1 MRIVMSIKE
10 WENLMKHIDKNEI
23 EVVTTFEI
31 GNTDENTLGVK
42 HLVYLSNN
50 RLYGYN
56 LKESAEK
63 FYNIDELSDEKVSFD
78 INARTLRYLMGK

>member
-1 MRIVMSIKE
+1 MSIKE

-31 GNTDENTLGVK
+31 GGTDENTLGVK